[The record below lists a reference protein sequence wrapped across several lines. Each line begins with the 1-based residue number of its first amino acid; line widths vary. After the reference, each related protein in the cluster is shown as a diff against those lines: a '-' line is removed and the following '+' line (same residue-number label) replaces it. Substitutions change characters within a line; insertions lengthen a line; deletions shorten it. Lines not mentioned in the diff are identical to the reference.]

1 MRGGGIR
8 HTDTQK
14 VTRSSVIT
22 YPHLEISRLV
32 GEKGLRGSETRVKTL
47 LVAILSRCWMLWV

>member
-1 MRGGGIR
+1 M
-8 HTDTQK
+8 HTQK